1 MSSRKTRN
9 QGRRRATPAP
19 SSSGNAPP
27 NMREQPALSAKG
39 EGEGK
44 AQQPAPTKSKKAKIA
59 EEKAAREAADAEA
72 KVQYHFVCSNQCVV
86 HCTCVNSGAPP
97 IGSGATASSQYTQP
111 TSSSTTHSEWIAS
124 GYSSS
129 SSSSSSSFASASAS
143 AGATAL
149 TSALDHFLS
158 GTVPNTPQNAAAVE
172 AMASHLKCGGCTS
185 GVGRHRA
192 DCSKSMESTAAYTRA
207 QLAGNLAGAAGLAGF
222 SYGIGGSMTRLHDG
236 MGMGGDDYGD
246 DDGEGGAR
254 VRDDSKLLGLPGG
267 LEEEKRQRRLAI
279 NRRAAHNSRI
289 RKKQLV
295 ESLKTTVADVL
306 KQNESLRVS
315 NHALQTLI
323 YAQQMENQSQ

>member
-1 MSSRKTRN
+1 
-9 QGRRRATPAP
+9 
-19 SSSGNAPP
+19 
-27 NMREQPALSAKG
+27 MREQPALSAKG

-158 GTVPNTPQNAAAVE
+158 GTVPNTPQNAAAVA

-207 QLAGNLAGAAGLAGF
+207 QLAGNLAGASAGRQQQQQQQHQPPPQIHKSKSEQAPSRSRASSSRDGAASSNRPLPAFLTKLYTIVNHETPLCVWSAEGDTF
-222 SYGIGGSMTRLHDG
+222 IINDSAKFGKKVLSKYFKSGNFQSFVRQLHFYNFRYALERKGTHVREWGKLKRGRRRMD
-236 MGMGGDDYGD
+236 
-246 DDGEGGAR
+246 EGHG
-254 VRDDSKLLGLPGG
+254 
-267 LEEEKRQRRLAI
+267 
-279 NRRAAHNSRI
+279 
-289 RKKQLV
+289 
-295 ESLKTTVADVL
+295 
-306 KQNESLRVS
+306 
-315 NHALQTLI
+315 
-323 YAQQMENQSQ
+323 